1 MSNVKQKTKVYYRK
15 IYKITK
21 KIRKHQRLTFIVKV
35 TTKYSKR
42 VTCKT
47 PHTLESTFDI
57 VTPFRR

>member
-1 MSNVKQKTKVYYRK
+1 MSNVKQETKVYYRK
-15 IYKITK
+15 INKITK

-35 TTKYSKR
+35 TTNYSKP